1 MVDIP
6 EGIKPIG
13 CKWIFKRKRGAD
25 GKVETYKARLVA
37 KGYRQHYGIDYDETF
52 SPVAMLKSIR
62 IMLALAAHFDYEI
75 WQMDVR
81 TVFLNGELEEE
92 VYMIQPEG
100 FTSIDESKVCK
111 LRRSIYGLKQASRS
125 WNMRF
130 DKCIKSYGFV
140 RNGEEPCIYKWV
152 NVSVVV
158 FLVLYV
164 DDILLIGND
173 VAALQ
178 GIKVW
183 LSSQFSMKDL
193 GEASYILG
201 MKIYR
206 DRSRRLLGLSQSTY
220 IDTILKRFSMENS
233 KKGYLPIGH
242 GIKLSKKDCVTTPE
256 ERERMS
262 RIPYASA
269 VGSIMYA
276 MLCTRPDVAY
286 SLGVVSRYQS
296 DPGEAHWKVVKTILK
311 YLRNTK
317 DQWLIY
323 GESDLKLVGYTDS
336 SFMSDQ
342 DDSKSVS
349 GFIFTLN
356 GGAIC

>member
-1 MVDIP
+1 
-6 EGIKPIG
+6 
-13 CKWIFKRKRGAD
+13 
-25 GKVETYKARLVA
+25 
-37 KGYRQHYGIDYDETF
+37 
-52 SPVAMLKSIR
+52 
-62 IMLALAAHFDYEI
+62 
-75 WQMDVR
+75 
-81 TVFLNGELEEE
+81 
-92 VYMIQPEG
+92 
-100 FTSIDESKVCK
+100 
-111 LRRSIYGLKQASRS
+111 
-125 WNMRF
+125 MRF

-152 NVSVVV
+152 NGSVVV

-164 DDILLIGND
+164 DDILLIGNNI
-173 VAALQ
+173 AALQ

-206 DRSRRLLGLSQSTY
+206 DRSRRLLGLSQSMY
-220 IDTILKRFSMENS
+220 IDTVLKRFSMENS

-262 RIPYASA
+262 RIPYAST

-349 GFIFTLN
+349 GFIFILN
-356 GGAIC
+356 GGAIAGRVPSSILLQIWLVK